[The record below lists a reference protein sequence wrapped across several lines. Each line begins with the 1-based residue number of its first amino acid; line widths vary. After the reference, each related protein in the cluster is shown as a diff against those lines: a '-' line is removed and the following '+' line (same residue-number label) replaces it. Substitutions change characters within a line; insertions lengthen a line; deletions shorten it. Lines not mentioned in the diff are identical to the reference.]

1 MRFIDEI
8 KEMQRSKIRWTMI
21 PDLQECIREAAR
33 KGERYLIWKY
43 DADIKNFLEE
53 EGFFVDPIAYQ
64 MIIYW

>member
-21 PDLQECIREAAR
+21 PDLQESIREAAR

-43 DADIKNFLEE
+43 DADIRNFLEE
-53 EGFFVDPIAYQ
+53 EGFFVDQIAYQ